1 MSEPTQ
7 PLDPQPASGETGAEP
22 SFGDVRE
29 RGGCLTM
36 FLVVGVAVSVQL
48 AVMGLGLAPLPEGF
62 SNPDAPSWVLPAQ
75 GAFGVLNAL
84 LLIGIWFWRRWA
96 VYGFC
101 LLSVIITAV
110 NLATGGA
117 PLVALVKLGA
127 PFVLFL
133 LASQR
138 WTRFR

>member
-1 MSEPTQ
+1 MSEPIQ
-7 PLDPQPASGETGAEP
+7 PPDPQPAGGEAEAER
-22 SFGDVRE
+22 SVGDIRE

-48 AVMGLGLAPLPEGF
+48 AVLGLGLAPLPEGF

-84 LLIGIWFWRRWA
+84 LLIGIWFWQRWA

-101 LLSVIITAV
+101 VLSVLITVV
-110 NLATGGA
+110 NLATGAA
-117 PLVALVKLGA
+117 PLLALAKLGA

-133 LASQR
+133 LAAQR